1 MANPDYLVERFG
13 LMRKLF
19 KVIFAVFVILM
30 AAFIAAAAVIT
41 YDVAGAFATDTH
53 PLPNGAPIGQAIVVY
68 DPGLT
73 GGAKDVA
80 TKIGYNLQE
89 AGYNVTLAGVKSGIA
104 VDVAGYDVVVVGGP
118 IYAGKPAKSVQ
129 EYLSSL
135 SATEKQKVGVFGY
148 GSIAIDNSDTA
159 AVAKDVAAL
168 PEGSTTKLDAVVKV
182 VSGSDV
188 DAAIQDFVT
197 RLLA

>member
-1 MANPDYLVERFG
+1 
-13 LMRKLF
+13 MRKLF
-19 KVIFAVFVILM
+19 RIIFAVFVILM

-53 PLPNGAPIGQAIVVY
+53 PLPNGAPTGQAIVVY

-73 GGAKDVA
+73 GGAKDAA
-80 TKIGYNLQE
+80 TKIGYNLQD
-89 AGYNVTLAGVKSGIA
+89 AGYNVTLAGVKSGVA
-104 VDVAGYDVVVVGGP
+104 ADVAGYDVIVVGGP
-118 IYAGKPAKSVQ
+118 IYAGKPAKSIQ
-129 EYLSSL
+129 DYLCSFNT
-135 SATEKQKVGVFGY
+135 AEGQRVGVFGY
-148 GSIAIDNSDTA
+148 GSLAIDNSDTA

-168 PEGSTTKLDAVVKV
+168 PDGTSRQFDAVVKV

-188 DAAIQDFVT
+188 DAVIQDFVT